1 VKLRAL
7 VAEDEAPQRQALLAL
22 LAEQWPE
29 LEGIACEDGI
39 EALEA
44 AAAQRI
50 DLAFLDI
57 RMPGLDGL
65 RVARV
70 LPSDCLVVFTTAY
83 DEYAIRAFELGAI
96 DYLLKPVRAE
106 RLAQALAR
114 IRARLTDGS
123 RPPLGEALD
132 AIEAVRPNPEPL
144 RWISASAGDVVR
156 LIAVEDVLA
165 FHAQDKYTRVI
176 GREGEAV
183 IRTPLKDLL
192 PRLDEAGWAQ
202 VHRSLIVR
210 LAAIADLRKDELGR
224 WQLRLRGLAETFP
237 VSQALMAR
245 FRPM

>member
-1 VKLRAL
+1 MTLRAL
-7 VAEDEAPQRQALLAL
+7 IAEDEAPQRQALLAL

-29 LEGIACEDGI
+29 LERIACEDGI

-65 RVARV
+65 RVARA
-70 LPSDCLVVFTTAY
+70 LPADCLVVFTTAY

-106 RLAQALAR
+106 RLAQALER
-114 IRARLTDGS
+114 IRARLLDGH
-123 RPPLGEALD
+123 RPSLADALD
-132 AIEAVRPNPEPL
+132 AIEAARPRTEPL

-156 LIAVEDVLA
+156 LIAIDEVLA
-165 FHAQDKYTRVI
+165 FHAQDKYTRVLTP
-176 GREGEAV
+176 GGEAV
-183 IRTPLKDLL
+183 IRTPLKELL
-192 PRLDEAGWAQ
+192 QRLDESDWAQ

-210 LAAIADLRKDELGR
+210 LAAVAELRKDELGR
-224 WQLRLRGLAETFP
+224 WQLRIKGLAEAFP